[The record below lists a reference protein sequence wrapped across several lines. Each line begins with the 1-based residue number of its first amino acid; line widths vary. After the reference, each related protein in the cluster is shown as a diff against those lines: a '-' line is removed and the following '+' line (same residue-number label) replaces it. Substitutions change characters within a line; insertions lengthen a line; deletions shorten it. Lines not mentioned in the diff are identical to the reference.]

1 MDIKITILAER
12 NNDTCN
18 YLFINS
24 HNIFTKL
31 FNNGKCS
38 IKGKTRK
45 KRYETFYLCF
55 LFFLIYF
62 SYFINKYLESYSGKK
77 FLIIGAIF

>member
-12 NNDTCN
+12 NNDTYN

-31 FNNGKCS
+31 FNNGKS
-38 IKGKTRK
+38 
-45 KRYETFYLCF
+45 
-55 LFFLIYF
+55 
-62 SYFINKYLESYSGKK
+62 FI
-77 FLIIGAIF
+77 

>member
-1 MDIKITILAER
+1 MVNVLSKVKQEKR
-12 NNDTCN
+12 DTRP
-18 YLFINS
+18 FI
-24 HNIFTKL
+24 
-31 FNNGKCS
+31 
-38 IKGKTRK
+38 
-45 KRYETFYLCF
+45 YVF

>member
-1 MDIKITILAER
+1 MGLKIIILADR
-12 NNDTCN
+12 NNDTNNCF
-18 YLFINS
+18 LINS
-24 HNIFTKL
+24 YNIFTKL